1 MTDWKQKLQDV
12 VDAIS
17 KVSGHDNYVNSSAT
31 IVLRAIKGLQ
41 IDSDEKN
48 DGAGYR
54 IVVNMSSAHIPTFCK
69 QSIYKNAYELEASPR
84 VGHKPFKVSAK
95 RKSVDAALRELTGCE
110 PESLYF
116 AAVELNGSGIGFY
129 GDCCLTL
136 RESAVGKVLP
146 AGSAKLLDRNSYD
159 LIRSP
164 LREEI
169 DETAGD
175 AEAARAEKA
184 ESLSGDF
191 PEALPFIAAIKV
203 LESRP
208 GAGRLLSTGM
218 VSNGVLEDEDYIE
231 TLMTQSFRPDDIH
244 EVRLSAAD
252 VALDERIRSRGM
264 SGFPPT
270 HAELL
275 WRRRRRVSEGR
286 LSEKRIPVRVVTST
300 GRTRS

>member
-1 MTDWKQKLQDV
+1 MTDWKRKLDSV
-12 VDAIS
+12 VKRVSDA
-17 KVSGHDNYVNSSAT
+17 SGYKTYVDSNAKM
-31 IVLRAIKGLQ
+31 VLRAIKGLQ
-41 IDSDEKN
+41 IDSDKKN

-69 QSIYKNAYELEASPR
+69 QSSYKNAYELEASPR
-84 VGHKPFKVSAK
+84 IGHKPVMVSAT
-95 RKSVDAALRELTGCE
+95 RKSVDAALHKLTGCR

-136 RESAVGKVLP
+136 RESAVEKLLP
-146 AGSAKLLDRNSYD
+146 SETAKLLDRNSYD

-164 LREEI
+164 LHVESGA
-169 DETAGD
+169 TAVD
-175 AEAARAEKA
+175 DAARAKTA

-191 PEALPFIAAIKV
+191 PEDLPFIAAIKV

-231 TLMTQSFRPDDIH
+231 TLMTQSFEPSDIH

-252 VALDERIRSRGM
+252 VALDERIRTRGL

-286 LSEKRIPVRVVTST
+286 LAEDRIPVRVVTAT
-300 GRTRS
+300 GRTRG